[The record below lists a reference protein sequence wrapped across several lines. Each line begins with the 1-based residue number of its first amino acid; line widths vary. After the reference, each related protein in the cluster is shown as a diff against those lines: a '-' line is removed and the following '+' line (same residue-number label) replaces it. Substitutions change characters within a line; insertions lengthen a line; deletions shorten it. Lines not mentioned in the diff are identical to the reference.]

1 MTRFYVAGTLH
12 DRLPRSPV
20 IDRAAWW
27 LEAALPRALWRLS
40 RILPTDAVSA
50 IGGFLGGII
59 GPHLRKQR
67 VILRNLEIALPELD
81 ECARRKIAREIW
93 AEAGRVSAEF
103 ALLDRICGP
112 EAADRLEIVLRHDLG
127 PAATGARPAMFVTAH
142 LSNSELAVTAATRN
156 GVPLSIVSTAQS
168 NPLVQTALEQYRR
181 VLGCRYLPSKGGL
194 RQLIR
199 EVADGGS
206 LGWITDQRHD
216 RGELL
221 PFFGIAAK
229 TATMPALLALR
240 LNCDLVP
247 ARVERLR
254 GCRFRITTYERLSP
268 AGTRAPAAA
277 GGRVRADPP
286 SERPVR
292 AVDHRASRPMALLQ
306 AALGQGRAAAGAT
319 VRWGALTSRRRA
331 GRPRRPR
338 SFTPVRSSSS
348 CRHARPLDRLR

>member
-1 MTRFYVAGTLH
+1 MPRFYVAGALH
-12 DRLPRSPV
+12 HRLPPSPV

-27 LEAALPRALWRLS
+27 LEAALPRALWRVS

-59 GPHLRKQR
+59 GPHLHKQR

-81 ECARRKIAREIW
+81 DRARRKIAREIW

-127 PAATGARPAMFVTAH
+127 PAATGKRPAMFVTAH

-168 NPLVQTALEQYRR
+168 NPFVQASLERFRR
-181 VLGCRYLPSKGGL
+181 VLGCRYIPSKGGL

-199 EVADGGS
+199 EVAYGRS

-216 RGELL
+216 QGELL
-221 PFFGIAAK
+221 PFFGVAAE

-254 GCRFRITTYERLSP
+254 GCRFRITTYEPLSP
-268 AGTRAPAAA
+268 AELEQLPQPEAARELTRRLNALFEQWIT
-277 GGRVRADPP
+277 
-286 SERPVR
+286 ERPGQWLCFKR
-292 AVDHRASRPMALLQ
+292 RW
-306 AALGQGRAAAGAT
+306 GQGAQPPGAT
-319 VRWGALTSRRRA
+319 V
-331 GRPRRPR
+331 
-338 SFTPVRSSSS
+338 
-348 CRHARPLDRLR
+348 

>member
-199 EVADGGS
+199 EVAYGRS

-254 GCRFRITTYERLSP
+254 GCRFRITTYERFIP
-268 AGTRAPAAA
+268 AGLEHLPQPEAACELTRRLNALFEQWIT
-277 GGRVRADPP
+277 
-286 SERPVR
+286 ERP
-292 AVDHRASRPMALLQ
+292 
-306 AALGQGRAAAGAT
+306 GQWLCFKR
-319 VRWGALTSRRRA
+319 RWGHGAQPA
-331 GRPRRPR
+331 GRP
-338 SFTPVRSSSS
+338 SDG
-348 CRHARPLDRLR
+348 AR